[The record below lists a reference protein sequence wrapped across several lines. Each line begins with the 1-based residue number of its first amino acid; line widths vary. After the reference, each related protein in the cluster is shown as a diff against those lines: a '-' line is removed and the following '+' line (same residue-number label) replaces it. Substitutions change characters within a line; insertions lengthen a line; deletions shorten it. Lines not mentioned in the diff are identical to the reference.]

1 MGVVAIA
8 AGGTAGHINPA
19 LALAQELRGRGHEVR
34 FYGTVRGMES
44 SMVPEQ
50 GFAFEGLDVSG
61 FDRSR
66 PWTAL
71 SALLK
76 MRAARRRVLREFA
89 ERGAPAVAVGFGAY
103 VEFPLADAAARAGVP
118 LVLHEQNSVPGMANK
133 ALAKKAAVLA
143 LTYPS
148 SRAAF
153 EGRTGPATEV
163 VVCGN
168 PVRASVLAPT
178 RAQGRAALG
187 LPDGA
192 TVLLVFGGSL
202 GAQHLNRTVVRLK
215 DELLGR
221 PGLYVLH
228 ATGTRDYEECVEALA
243 LGEEEARR
251 WRVSPYIDDMG
262 SNLAAADAVLSRA
275 GASSVAEIA
284 ARCVP
289 SILVPYPYATE
300 NHQATNAGYLVEAGG
315 AVLVDDA
322 DLDGRRFAQALLEL
336 VDDAG
341 RRARMR
347 AALEGLGCAEA
358 AGRLADA
365 VERAA
370 AGGPPDPGPPR
381 PRVR

>member
-1 MGVVAIA
+1 MSVVAIA

-19 LALAQELRGRGHEVR
+19 LALAQELRSRGHEVR
-34 FYGTVRGMES
+34 FYGTVRGMEARL
-44 SMVPEQ
+44 VPEQ

-66 PWTAL
+66 PWTGVA
-71 SALLK
+71 AVLK
-76 MRAARRRVLREFA
+76 MRAARRRILAEFA
-89 ERGAPAVAVGFGAY
+89 EKGVPAAAVGFGAY
-103 VEFPLADAAARAGVP
+103 VAFPLADAAARAGVP

-153 EGRTGPATEV
+153 EGRTGAATEV

-187 LPDGA
+187 LPDDA

-215 DELLGR
+215 RELLAR
-221 PGLYVLH
+221 PDLYVLH
-228 ATGTRDYEECVEALA
+228 ATGARDHDETVAALA
-243 LGEEEARR
+243 LTDDEARR
-251 WRVSPYIDDMG
+251 WRVSAYIDDMG
-262 SNLAAADAVLSRA
+262 SHLAAADAVLSRA

-289 SILVPYPYATE
+289 SILVPYPHATE
-300 NHQATNAGYLVEAGG
+300 NHQATNANYLVEAGG
-315 AVLVDDA
+315 AELVDDA
-322 DLDGRRFAQALLEL
+322 DLDGARFAEALFSL

-347 AALEGLGCAEA
+347 AALEGLGSAGA
-358 AGRLADA
+358 AARLADA

-370 AGGPPDPGPPR
+370 ARGAAAPGGPARG
-381 PRVR
+381 